1 MTDDKLNGVY
11 KMKLPVLLHIDLR
24 ESKSKPNVCA
34 QFSNCCQIQRLD
46 HQDQLAS
53 RISLLAP
60 DVICFEFDYPDFRS
74 LKVLEQTKKD
84 FPSIPILM
92 VTDHHD
98 EALAIWALR
107 ARVWDYLVKPVDI
120 DDLYKTVN
128 KLTDLRTSDIAN
140 NKRREI
146 ILPQQAQS
154 NKVCKKHNDNL
165 KGITLN
171 VIKYVEN
178 HYHEKIYISELA
190 EKCYISQ
197 HQFSRTFKRE
207 KGITFREY
215 LVNYRID
222 KARELLDESPLSVG
236 DVSYSVGFLDH
247 SYFTRMFKRH
257 VGLSPTDYRLRR
269 Q

>member
-1 MTDDKLNGVY
+1 MSI
-11 KMKLPVLLHIDLR
+11 PVLLQIDLR
-24 ESKSKPNVCA
+24 EDKSKPCICNQLSSRC
-34 QFSNCCQIQRLD
+34 NIQRLD
-46 HQDQLAS
+46 HQSQLAT
-53 RISLLAP
+53 RISALTP

-74 LKVLEQTKKD
+74 LKTLEQTKME

-107 ARVWDYLVKPVDI
+107 ARVWDYLVNPVDI
-120 DDLYKTVN
+120 DDLYKTVK
-128 KLTDLRTSDIAN
+128 KLTKFRISETSN
-140 NKRREI
+140 NKRRSI
-146 ILPQQAQS
+146 IHPQQAQT
-154 NKVCKKHNDNL
+154 NKISTHNSDNF
-165 KGITLN
+165 KSITLN

-190 EKCYISQ
+190 ENCLISQ
-197 HQFSRTFKRE
+197 HQFSRAFKRD

-215 LVNYRID
+215 LINYRID
-222 KARELLDESPLSVG
+222 KARELLDESLLSVG
-236 DVSYSVGFLDH
+236 DVSFSVGFLDH

-257 VGLSPTDYRLRR
+257 VGISPSEYRLRH